1 MHANRF
7 ACHRLAHGPAGNDD
21 ARVATTRPSKD
32 PNLPAVT
39 IASIDTI
46 ALRIP
51 LDTWAPP
58 PQFAGRPRTHVEML
72 LVRVTTSNGVV
83 GWGECVTG
91 SSSRVIPYVFES
103 LDQACRDRTGCGRPR
118 A

>member
-1 MHANRF
+1 M
-7 ACHRLAHGPAGNDD
+7 PA
-21 ARVATTRPSKD
+21 S
-32 PNLPAVT
+32 T

-58 PQFAGRPRTHVEML
+58 PQFAGKPRTHVETHAGA
-72 LVRVTTSNGVV
+72 RRRPAGGVV
-83 GWGECVTG
+83 GWGEAYGIELAADPRGV
-91 SSSRVIPYVFES
+91 RQ
-103 LDQACRDRTGCGRPR
+103 LDQAFAVGQDADRQG